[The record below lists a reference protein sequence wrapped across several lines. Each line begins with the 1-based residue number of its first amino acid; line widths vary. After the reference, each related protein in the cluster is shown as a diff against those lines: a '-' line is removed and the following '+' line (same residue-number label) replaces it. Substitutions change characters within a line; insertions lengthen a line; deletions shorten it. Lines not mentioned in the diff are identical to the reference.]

1 MEFVRIEQ
9 NGNLLIV
16 ILGRGKANALNRT
29 MIGELAHT
37 IASAESDAAI
47 RGVVLASDRPRFFSS
62 GFDVVEVFGYE
73 RDEMRAFFEQ
83 FGGLCEAIMRLP
95 KPVVAA
101 VSGHAFAGGAILAL
115 ASDVRVF
122 AEGEF
127 GFALNEI
134 NLGLGLTSA
143 IVRMA
148 VHAVGIQTARELILA
163 GRTFPPARSLETGL
177 AAEVVPVDAVLE
189 RAVARARE
197 LADKPA
203 GAFGMMKRIVAET
216 SGLLP
221 PPGYSHDH
229 EPFLNQWFSPEA
241 MALKRQLMEAMAA
254 KK

>member
-1 MEFVRIEQ
+1 MEFVRTER

-16 ILGRGKANALNRT
+16 VLGRGKANALNRT
-29 MIGELAHT
+29 MIGDLALA
-37 IASAESDAAI
+37 IANAETDPAV

-62 GFDVVEVFGYE
+62 GFDVVEVFGYP
-73 RDEMRAFFEQ
+73 RDEMRSFFEQ
-83 FGGLCEAIMRLP
+83 FGGLCEAIQRLP

-115 ASDVRVF
+115 ASDLRVF
-122 AEGEF
+122 ADGEF

-134 NLGLGLTSA
+134 NLGLSLSPF

-148 VHAVGIQTARELILA
+148 IHAVGVQHARDLIL
-163 GRTFPPARSLETGL
+163 GGHTYTPARSLETGL
-177 AAEVVPVDAVLE
+177 AIEVVAVDAVLD
-189 RAVARARE
+189 RAIARARE

-203 GAFGMMKRIVAET
+203 GAFGMMKRSIAEV

-221 PPGYSHDH
+221 IAKELYDH

-241 MALKRQLMEAMAA
+241 MALKQQLMQSMTA

>member
-1 MEFVRIEQ
+1 MEFVRTQ
-9 NGNLLIV
+9 PHGNLLIV
-16 ILGRGKANALNRT
+16 MLGRGKANALNRA

-37 IASAESDAAI
+37 IAEAEADAAI

-73 RDEMRAFFEQ
+73 REEMRGFFEQ

-122 AEGEF
+122 ADGEF

-134 NLGLGLTSA
+134 NLGLGLTPG

-148 VHAVGIQTARELILA
+148 IHAVGVQAARELILGGQTYA
-163 GRTFPPARSLETGL
+163 PSRSLETGL
-177 AAEVVPVDAVLE
+177 AAEVVPVDQVRD
-189 RAVARARE
+189 RAIARARD
-197 LADKPA
+197 LAAKPA
-203 GAFGMMKRIVAET
+203 GAFGMMKRILAET

-221 PPGYSHDH
+221 PPGYAHDQ

-241 MALKRQLMEAMAA
+241 MALKRQLMEAMT